1 MKRLILLLAGTLIFA
16 ATVAA
21 RADISGPRYER
32 ANVQFNQLVRLNGV
46 FLQGRYLFIHDA
58 DKMAKGEDCT
68 WIYRADGRL
77 VTSFHCS
84 PVEREVS
91 SQFKVTVSHKAGATD
106 VPRVLEIQ
114 FAGSVEGHQVP

>member
-1 MKRLILLLAGTLIFA
+1 MKRMMLILAGALVFAGTGF
-16 ATVAA
+16 V
-21 RADISGPRYER
+21 RADIEPRNER

-68 WIYRADGRL
+68 WIYRHDGKF

-84 PVEREVS
+84 PVERPVA

-114 FAGSVEGHQVP
+114 FAGSEEAHQVP